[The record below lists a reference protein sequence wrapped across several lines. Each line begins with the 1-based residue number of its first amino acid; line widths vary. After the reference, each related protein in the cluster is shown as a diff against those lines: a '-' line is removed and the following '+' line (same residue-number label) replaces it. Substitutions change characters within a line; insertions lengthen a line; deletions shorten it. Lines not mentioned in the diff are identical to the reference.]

1 MKKLTRKIVAL
12 TLSLVMCISFSNTT
26 FAYADN
32 ENISSSAEASKVN
45 WWKIGWIILSDYVEK
60 LIDLDGQSEKDSS
73 WAYLVSPSIEYNTG
87 DMGPEVYFRPEVD
100 NSVGSIRMH
109 GHRIIFVDIFTQIAL
124 ILSDASGDTV
134 SQATTGTNQY
144 MFYTKKAGDSSG
156 TWKAQFVSTETYK
169 WQLYY
174 AHYYNANARSSVP
187 MTEDG
192 FYFGDNNR
200 VYQFSVAE
208 SYRLNSLPPEVVDMT
223 QLNAQF
229 INPADGKTVDY
240 LKDFNAGDQVHFS
253 DIIIDISYDAT
264 EDATTFYFT
273 EDTYEENIGWK
284 FAGNLLDQY
293 SAGDVLNLT
302 FDVLNVG
309 NYQGITFESLDYFE
323 AAYAHNN
330 GAAYPNIQDVELSMA
345 AGFNGARLHQKVFE
359 PLFLYHC
366 DKAGYLVSIPTP
378 VPIVIYTLFS
388 RPLVIPQVASP
399 SADPFTSVSNP
410 TGIFSA
416 FLKAPTISQ
425 FAHASFGVVVI

>member
-26 FAYADN
+26 FAYAD
-32 ENISSSAEASKVN
+32 I
-45 WWKIGWIILSDYVEK
+45 
-60 LIDLDGQSEKDSS
+60 
-73 WAYLVSPSIEYNTG
+73 
-87 DMGPEVYFRPEVD
+87 
-100 NSVGSIRMH
+100 
-109 GHRIIFVDIFTQIAL
+109 
-124 ILSDASGDTV
+124 
-134 SQATTGTNQY
+134 
-144 MFYTKKAGDSSG
+144 
-156 TWKAQFVSTETYK
+156 
-169 WQLYY
+169 
-174 AHYYNANARSSVP
+174 
-187 MTEDG
+187 
-192 FYFGDNNR
+192 YFGDNNR

-330 GAAYPNIQDVELSMA
+330 GAAYPNIQDY
-345 AGFNGARLHQKVFE
+345 Q
-359 PLFLYHC
+359 
-366 DKAGYLVSIPTP
+366 
-378 VPIVIYTLFS
+378 
-388 RPLVIPQVASP
+388 
-399 SADPFTSVSNP
+399 
-410 TGIFSA
+410 
-416 FLKAPTISQ
+416 
-425 FAHASFGVVVI
+425 

>member
-1 MKKLTRKIVAL
+1 M
-12 TLSLVMCISFSNTT
+12 
-26 FAYADN
+26 
-32 ENISSSAEASKVN
+32 
-45 WWKIGWIILSDYVEK
+45 
-60 LIDLDGQSEKDSS
+60 
-73 WAYLVSPSIEYNTG
+73 
-87 DMGPEVYFRPEVD
+87 VYIRPEVD
-100 NSVGSIRMH
+100 NSVGSISRH
-109 GHRIIFVDIFTQIAL
+109 GDSIIFVDIFTQIAV
-124 ILSDASGDTV
+124 ILSDAYGDTV

-208 SYRLNSLPPEVVDMT
+208 SYRLYSLPPEVVDMT

-330 GAAYPNIQDVELSMA
+330 GAAYPNIQDY
-345 AGFNGARLHQKVFE
+345 Q
-359 PLFLYHC
+359 
-366 DKAGYLVSIPTP
+366 
-378 VPIVIYTLFS
+378 
-388 RPLVIPQVASP
+388 
-399 SADPFTSVSNP
+399 
-410 TGIFSA
+410 
-416 FLKAPTISQ
+416 
-425 FAHASFGVVVI
+425 

>member
-309 NYQGITFESLDYFE
+309 NYQGITFESLDNFE

-330 GAAYPNIQDVELSMA
+330 GAAYPNIQDY
-345 AGFNGARLHQKVFE
+345 Q
-359 PLFLYHC
+359 
-366 DKAGYLVSIPTP
+366 
-378 VPIVIYTLFS
+378 
-388 RPLVIPQVASP
+388 
-399 SADPFTSVSNP
+399 
-410 TGIFSA
+410 
-416 FLKAPTISQ
+416 
-425 FAHASFGVVVI
+425 